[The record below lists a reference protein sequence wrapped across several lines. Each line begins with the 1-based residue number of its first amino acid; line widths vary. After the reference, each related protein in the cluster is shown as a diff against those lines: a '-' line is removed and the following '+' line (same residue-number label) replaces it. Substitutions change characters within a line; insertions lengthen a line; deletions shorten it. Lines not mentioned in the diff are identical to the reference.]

1 MVRSL
6 LTRIMELERYHV
18 YAAADGLD
26 ALRLLENV
34 PPVDVVIADLRM
46 PRMGGQE
53 LAVELS
59 SRYPQMPILL
69 ISGAYLGTISGLP
82 CPVLPKP
89 FTAMTLVSRLR
100 ELLAEREHLVRSQA
114 NPATGPGQQ
123 QCAARDPGSAP

>member
-18 YAAADGLD
+18 YAAADGLE

-53 LAVELS
+53 LAIELS
-59 SRYPQMPILL
+59 KRHPQLPILL
-69 ISGAYLGTISGLP
+69 ISGAYLGSITGLAG
-82 CPVLPKP
+82 PVLPKP

-100 ELLAEREHLVRSQA
+100 ELLGQREHLVRSQ
-114 NPATGPGQQ
+114 NDPAGLP
-123 QCAARDPGSAP
+123 DNLVS